1 MGLEDVVITN
11 DRLIKVVAEELMTF
25 LGWL

>member
-1 MGLEDVVITN
+1 VGLEDVVIAN
-11 DRLIKVVAEELMTF
+11 DRRIEVAAEELMIF